1 MISQV
6 CICMY
11 KKVSVTE
18 TNIEKDYI
26 HLHWYLR
33 FIFANLHDIQNNS
46 HD

>member
-18 TNIEKDYI
+18 TNRERLQSLTLVLEIYFCK
-26 HLHWYLR
+26 L
-33 FIFANLHDIQNNS
+33 A
-46 HD
+46 